1 VIATLIYIMCAAT
14 SAACA
19 ILLLRGYSYTKVN
32 LLFWSGLCF
41 VGLGL
46 ANVLLVI
53 DLVIIPG
60 ISLQIPRQV
69 MTLASLI
76 VLVYGLIWETR

>member
-1 VIATLIYIMCAAT
+1 MATLIYIMCAAT

-19 ILLLRGYSYTKVN
+19 TLLLRSYYQTRVK

-46 ANVLLVI
+46 SNVLLVV
-53 DLVIIPG
+53 DLILLPE
-60 ISLQIPRQV
+60 ISFWLPRNLL
-69 MTLASLI
+69 TLSGVS
-76 VLVYGLIWETR
+76 VLLFGLIWEAR